1 MAERHRTGITVAFDE
16 VDMYGIVHHSKLLV
30 YLERAR
36 IALFV
41 AGGVVPGPLEET
53 GFGLILVDAR
63 LRFKAPAR
71 FQDQLIVETW
81 VERCSPVT
89 VTFAYEIRRDDQVLL
104 EATTRLAAVG
114 RDGKPTRIP
123 DQPRRL
129 LEGFL
134 SDAVGSR

>member
-1 MAERHRTGITVAFDE
+1 MSEHHRTPITVAFDE

-41 AGGVVPGPLEET
+41 EGGVAPGTLEET
-53 GFGLILVDAR
+53 GFGLILVDAN

-71 FQDQLIVETW
+71 FRDELVVETW
-81 VERCSPVT
+81 VERHSPVT
-89 VTFAYEIRRDDQVLL
+89 VTFSYRILRDDEVLL

-114 RDGKPTRIP
+114 RDARPTRIP
-123 DQPRRL
+123 DGPREL
-129 LEGFL
+129 LRRYL
-134 SDAVGSR
+134 KADD